1 MTTATKKR
9 WRVLVE
15 TGYLE
20 LGGLGRC
27 PMQEALRIDAADA
40 DEARAMAKE
49 EKPDARIRRV
59 EEIGTWA
66 ITLRGRHDKRRRETF
81 LVEATDEESAGQN
94 LASNLAACRFS
105 RVYSRKDREQ
115 SVVKIERKE
124 PAPVA

>member
-1 MTTATKKR
+1 MAKTTKR

-27 PMQEALRIDAADA
+27 PMQEALRIDADDA
-40 DEARAMAKE
+40 AEARALAKE
-49 EKPDARIRRV
+49 KKPDARIRRV

-81 LVEATDEESAGQN
+81 LIDATDEETAKRN
-94 LASNLAACRFS
+94 LAGNLAACRFA
-105 RVYSRKDREQ
+105 RVYSRQDREQ
-115 SVVKIERKE
+115 SVVKIERKG
-124 PAPVA
+124 